1 MSGGSIEPNYLYY
14 QVNQFADD
22 LENRIQNNSKK
33 DEYGYSPDLPDD
45 ILAYLAEQV
54 AVLRK
59 MAEVMRA
66 ADYLYAGD
74 HGTDNFM
81 EVIQKIE
88 KNK

>member
-1 MSGGSIEPNYLYY
+1 MSGGSITPEYCYY

-33 DEYGYSPDLPDD
+33 DEYGYSSDFPDD
-45 ILAYLAEQV
+45 ILAYLEEQV

-66 ADYLYAGD
+66 ADYLFAGD
-74 HGTDNFM
+74 HGPENFM
-81 EVIQKIE
+81 DVIQKIE
-88 KNK
+88 KK